1 MQGTVVNN
9 HFVAMVKLQFDLILK
24 SFIIF
29 FFQKDCGWQI
39 TSQTQGIFPNR
50 MLESVTICHTCLL
63 KYVVSTLSQTSFL
76 QM

>member
-29 FFQKDCGWQI
+29 FSKKTVVGKLQVRLRGF
-39 TSQTQGIFPNR
+39 FPNR